1 MTPKYIAA
9 SWLLVPAITAL
20 VLTGCGSTSG
30 VPTAERS
37 GTSTDATTARPTD
50 ATVPIGA
57 AQDVTDD
64 DVTTRITVQTLAP
77 AQGSKYGLPAA
88 GELHQIT
95 VTVEGVR
102 GTTNVN
108 PLYFTARAADG
119 TSYDAAL
126 GTVDGQL
133 PTGTVTSGD
142 ILKGVVAFDVTGPP
156 IASIRYN
163 GALGDELAKWVG
175 QSAASAPFTSPS
187 PAIAPTPST
196 GSARGDLALASTVSV
211 PSCNGTGIVVL
222 YSATNPNTYAQEVAA
237 ELLANP
243 GAQYLRTDNACP
255 SLRQATTD
263 GNAIYAV
270 YRIAGTTAAE
280 VCAAVAASGG
290 DSYGK
295 WLDTTTDPSY
305 IIPC

>member
-1 MTPKYIAA
+1 MTRKYTAA
-9 SWLLVPAITAL
+9 SWLIAPVIAAL
-20 VLTGCGSTSG
+20 VLTGCGSTNG
-30 VPTAERS
+30 VPTAVS
-37 GTSTDATTARPTD
+37 STETEPPIARPTD
-50 ATVPIGA
+50 AAVPIGA

-64 DVTTRITVQTLAP
+64 DVTTRITVQTLTP
-77 AQGSKYGLPAA
+77 AQASKYGLPAA
-88 GELHQIT
+88 GELQQIT
-95 VTVEGVR
+95 VTLEGIR

-133 PTGTVTSGD
+133 STGTVTSGD

-175 QSAASAPFTSPS
+175 QSAPSSPS
-187 PAIAPTPST
+187 GSPSSATAPTPSS
-196 GSARGDLALASTVSV
+196 GSTRGDLGLASTMSV
-211 PSCNGTGIVVL
+211 PSCDGTGIVVL
-222 YSATNPNTYAQEVAA
+222 YSATNPNTYAQEVVTQ
-237 ELLANP
+237 LLANP
-243 GAQYLRTDNACP
+243 GAQYQRTDNACS
-255 SLRQATTD
+255 SLRQATTE

-270 YRIAGTTAAE
+270 YRIAGTTETE
-280 VCAAVAASGG
+280 VCAAVAATGG

>member
-1 MTPKYIAA
+1 MTRRRFAA
-9 SWLLVPAITAL
+9 SWLLAPIIAAL
-20 VLTGCGSTSG
+20 VLTGCGSTDG
-30 VPTAERS
+30 VATTESTSSSEAPTAPPAE
-37 GTSTDATTARPTD
+37 TS
-50 ATVPIGA
+50 VPIGA
-57 AQDVTDD
+57 AQDVADD
-64 DVTTRITVQTLAP
+64 DVTTRITVENLTY

-88 GELHQIT
+88 GELQQIT
-95 VTVEGVR
+95 VTLEGIQ

-133 PTGTVTSGD
+133 ATGTVTSGD
-142 ILKGVVAFDVTGPP
+142 ILKGIVAFDVTGPP

-175 QSAASAPFTSPS
+175 QIAASAPSSSPLS
-187 PAIAPTPST
+187 ATAPTAST
-196 GSARGDLALASTVSV
+196 GSARGDLGLASTMSV
-211 PSCNGTGIVVL
+211 PSCDGTGIVVL
-222 YSATNPNTYAQEVAA
+222 FSATNPNTYAEEVAA
-237 ELLANP
+237 QLITNP

-270 YRIAGTTAAE
+270 YRIAGTTSAE